1 MWIPF
6 YVALLAV
13 LLFHAHAQ
21 PGFISID
28 CGGVNYTDTST
39 HINYVSDANIINSG
53 VRETISSEISTIQL
67 LRRLRSFPEGK
78 RNCYKINVTR
88 GSKYLIRTTFL
99 YGNYDGRNMLPHF
112 DLLLGANKWATVNI
126 NNASNPQLEE
136 IIHVPS
142 LDYVQICL
150 VDTGHG
156 TPFITTIEFRTL
168 KNHTYVTQ
176 YGSLKLYLRN
186 DFGSDII
193 YRYPTDVYDRLWYIL
208 EPFEDWTNL
217 SGSISDDSLD
227 KGDYQLRA
235 TIMRTAV
242 TPTNASDP
250 LSISWGQNH
259 ETDEFYVYMHFTEI
273 QVLTTN
279 QTRQFN
285 IMRNGELWIPNF
297 SPRYLAVDTL
307 YTSSAIS
314 EKEIEFVRTG
324 NSTLPPIISA
334 LEVYTVID
342 LQKPETF
349 QGDVDAIT
357 SIKSVYGVK
366 RDWQGDPCAPAAYL
380 WDGLNCTYG
389 DDEVPRITTLNLSSS
404 GLSGKIDPSISKLTM
419 LEKLD
424 LSNNSLNDEVPD
436 FLSQLQHL
444 KILNLEKNNLSG
456 SIPSALV
463 EKSKEGSLTLSLGQN
478 PHICEHGQCIEHRKH
493 RNNIVIPLV
502 ASICGG
508 LILLGTVTA
517 ILWILRRRKS
527 KASMVEKDQSEISEQ
542 HTKQEDSLKQS
553 KKQICSHSDICKIT
567 NNFNTIVG
575 RGGFGTVYL
584 GYIYDTPVAVKILSP
599 SSFRGYEQFQAEV
612 TLLLR
617 VHHKNLT
624 SLIGYCDEG
633 SNKSLI
639 YEYMANGNLL
649 EHLSGTHS
657 KSKFLSWEDR
667 LRIAVDAALGLEYL
681 QNGCKPPIIHRD
693 VKSSNILLNEHFQAK
708 LSDFGLSKIIPD
720 DGASHLSTVVAGTP
734 GYLDPDYYTNNR
746 LTEKSDVYSFGV
758 VLLEIITGQ
767 QVIARNE
774 ERSNII
780 EWVRSLVAIGDIKAI
795 VDSRLEGDFD
805 INSAWKAV
813 EIAMACV
820 SLRPNQRP
828 IMSVVVFELKETL
841 ATELARTKPNSSAES
856 IEPVNLD
863 FSAQLIP
870 LAR

>member
-1 MWIPF
+1 
-6 YVALLAV
+6 
-13 LLFHAHAQ
+13 
-21 PGFISID
+21 
-28 CGGVNYTDTST
+28 
-39 HINYVSDANIINSG
+39 
-53 VRETISSEISTIQL
+53 
-67 LRRLRSFPEGK
+67 
-78 RNCYKINVTR
+78 
-88 GSKYLIRTTFL
+88 
-99 YGNYDGRNMLPHF
+99 MLPHF

-667 LRIAVDAALGLEYL
+667 LRIAVDAAL
-681 QNGCKPPIIHRD
+681 
-693 VKSSNILLNEHFQAK
+693 AK